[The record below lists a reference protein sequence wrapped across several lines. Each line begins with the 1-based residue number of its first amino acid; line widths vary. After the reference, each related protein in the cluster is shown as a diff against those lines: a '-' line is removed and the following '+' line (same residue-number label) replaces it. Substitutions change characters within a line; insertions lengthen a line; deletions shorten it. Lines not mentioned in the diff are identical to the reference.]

1 MADPDALRFTSELM
15 LRTKGS
21 CDFWTCSVDSAES
34 LVIRVLTTTAPVQCV
49 VSFVQ
54 GWNQLCSRPGYRPRD
69 LEPTAHR
76 DYAILAFFSCALP
89 TSVHAEPRRR
99 TTTVHTATRNVC
111 YQHRARAE
119 NPPPPRALFLASRDV
134 SRKWRT
140 ATVHAATRPGP
151 GAEHHPLGPM
161 I

>member
-34 LVIRVLTTTAPVQCV
+34 LVIRVLTTTAPVQCA

-99 TTTVHTATRNVC
+99 TTTVHTATRNAC
-111 YQHRARAE
+111 YQLEKNYFESKSYTKGTITHK
-119 NPPPPRALFLASRDV
+119 NLTTISV
-134 SRKWRT
+134 TK
-140 ATVHAATRPGP
+140 
-151 GAEHHPLGPM
+151 
-161 I
+161 